1 MHNSTNS
8 NEQTKLQSNVA
19 FIRQRYLLQNMTIL
33 KKLSFKTIMVIV
45 FLLTYFM
52 SSIRRFRAA
61 RKTSVFTEVRGWQ
74 KKEKNVLVRVEEEK
88 ETLTLI
94 ILF

>member
-1 MHNSTNS
+1 
-8 NEQTKLQSNVA
+8 
-19 FIRQRYLLQNMTIL
+19 
-33 KKLSFKTIMVIV
+33 MVIV

-94 ILF
+94 IVF